1 MAQFKVWTKEI
12 IDENNKLKEEAC
24 QEKYELESLRLK
36 FQQYRALSETKY
48 EQPEIKKLRYQYNQK
63 KIKRVKDI

>member
-1 MAQFKVWTKEI
+1 M
-12 IDENNKLKEEAC
+12 KEEAC
-24 QEKYELESLRLK
+24 QEKYELESLRSK

-48 EQPEIKKLRYQYNQK
+48 EQPEIKKLRYQHNQK